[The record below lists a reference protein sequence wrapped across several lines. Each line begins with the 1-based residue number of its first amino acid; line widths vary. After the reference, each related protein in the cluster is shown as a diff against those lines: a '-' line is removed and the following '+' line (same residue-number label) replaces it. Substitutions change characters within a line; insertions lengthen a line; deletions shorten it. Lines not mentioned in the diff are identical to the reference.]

1 MNRVLSGTEPAA
13 EVLESVKSL
22 IKKLGTMQAS
32 PASSKSPSDFR
43 TGNCKLVIVQVGQ
56 DPASD
61 VYVRTKLKKAES
73 VGMIAELKKLPETA
87 KEKEL
92 LSLVLKLNKD
102 DSVDGFIVQ
111 LPLPKHINTDKI
123 IEAIDPEKDADGL
136 TPLNIGKLATGTPET
151 DFLLPATPSG
161 IIRMLEYHEIQVKG
175 KHAVVIGRSNIVGK
189 PIALMLLN
197 RDATVTLCH
206 SKTQNLK
213 SHTLAADI
221 IISAVGTPGLITADM
236 VKEGAIVIDAGTTK
250 TKESTVGDVDFGNVI
265 KKADCSP
272 VPGGVGPMTVAMLLF
287 NVVKA
292 AERRKRLPADD

>member
-1 MNRVLSGTEPAA
+1 MHRTLSGKEPAELVLA
-13 EVLESVKSL
+13 EVKSL
-22 IKKLGTMQAS
+22 IGKL
-32 PASSKSPSDFR
+32 K
-43 TGNCKLVIVQVGQ
+43 TGNPKLIVVQVGQ

-73 VGMIAELKKLPETA
+73 AGIIAQLKKLPESA

-92 LSLVLKLNKD
+92 LALVMQLNSD
-102 DSVDGFIVQ
+102 ESVDGFIVQ
-111 LPLPKHINTDKI
+111 LPLPKHINPDKI
-123 IEAIDPEKDADGL
+123 IEAIDPGKDADGL
-136 TPLNIGKLATGTPET
+136 TSANMGKLFIGINESE
-151 DFLLPATPSG
+151 FLLPATPSG
-161 IIRMLEYHEIQVKG
+161 IIRMLEYHKVQIQG
-175 KHAVVIGRSNIVGK
+175 KHAVIIGRSNIVGK

-221 IISAVGTPGLITADM
+221 IISAVGKPGLITSDM

-250 TKESTVGDVDFGNVI
+250 TSGSTVGDVDFENVI

-272 VPGGVGPMTVAMLLF
+272 VPGGVGPMTVAMLLN
-287 NVVKA
+287 NVAKA
-292 AERRKRLPADD
+292 AERKVIARALKAEERRR

>member
-1 MNRVLSGTEPAA
+1 MHRTLSGKEPAELVLA
-13 EVLESVKSL
+13 EVKSL
-22 IKKLGTMQAS
+22 IGKL
-32 PASSKSPSDFR
+32 K
-43 TGNCKLVIVQVGQ
+43 TGNPKLIIVQVGQ

-73 VGMIAELKKLPETA
+73 AGIIAQLKKLPESA

-92 LSLVLKLNKD
+92 LALVMQLNSD
-102 DSVDGFIVQ
+102 ESVDGFIVQ
-111 LPLPKHINTDKI
+111 LPLPKHINPDKI
-123 IEAIDPEKDADGL
+123 IEAIDPGKDADGL
-136 TPLNIGKLATGTPET
+136 TSANMGKLFIGINESE
-151 DFLLPATPSG
+151 FLLPATPSG
-161 IIRMLEYHEIQVKG
+161 IIRMLEYHKVQIQG
-175 KHAVVIGRSNIVGK
+175 KHAVIIGRSNIVGK

-221 IISAVGTPGLITADM
+221 IISAVGKPGLITSDM

-250 TKESTVGDVDFGNVI
+250 TSDSTIGDVDFENVI

-272 VPGGVGPMTVAMLLF
+272 VPGGVGPMTVAMLLN
-287 NVVKA
+287 NVAKA
-292 AERRKRLPADD
+292 AERKVIARALKAEERRR

>member
-1 MNRVLSGTEPAA
+1 MHRTLSGKEPAELVLA
-13 EVLESVKSL
+13 EVKSL
-22 IKKLGTMQAS
+22 IGKL
-32 PASSKSPSDFR
+32 K
-43 TGNCKLVIVQVGQ
+43 TGNPKLIIVQVGQ

-73 VGMIAELKKLPETA
+73 AGIIAQLKKLPESA

-92 LSLVLKLNKD
+92 LALVMQLNSD
-102 DSVDGFIVQ
+102 ESVDGFIVQ
-111 LPLPKHINTDKI
+111 LPLPKHINPDKI
-123 IEAIDPEKDADGL
+123 IEAIDPGKDADGL
-136 TPLNIGKLATGTPET
+136 TSANMGKLFIGINESE
-151 DFLLPATPSG
+151 FLLPATPSG
-161 IIRMLEYHEIQVKG
+161 IIRMLEYHKVQIQG
-175 KHAVVIGRSNIVGK
+175 KHAVIIGRSNIVGK

-221 IISAVGTPGLITADM
+221 IISAVGKPGLITSDM

-250 TKESTVGDVDFGNVI
+250 TSESTVGDVDFENVI

-272 VPGGVGPMTVAMLLF
+272 VPGGVGPMTVAMLLS
-287 NVVKA
+287 NVAKA
-292 AERRKRLPADD
+292 AERKK